1 MKSCS
6 PGVRVRAEFSSALTD
21 SSGRYSVW
29 DLPSFEPVMMTV
41 DSGSLAS
48 PLWVPAY
55 RSVSVETAPNRFRSL
70 DIPIVPGGVIE
81 GTLVRST
88 PEGSTP
94 LAGVKLWLRGRGS
107 REVRTL
113 YTFSDGAF
121 YVMGVKPGEYDLVA
135 DPDVLTALGLQGDPL
150 SFTMPAAVDG
160 ATVDGLELQLR

>member
-1 MKSCS
+1 
-6 PGVRVRAEFSSALTD
+6 
-21 SSGRYSVW
+21 
-29 DLPSFEPVMMTV
+29 
-41 DSGSLAS
+41 
-48 PLWVPAY
+48 VPAY
-55 RSVSVETAPNRFRSL
+55 RSVSVETAPNRFRSI
-70 DIPIVPGGVIE
+70 DIAIVPGGVVE

-150 SFTMPAAVDG
+150 PFTMPAAVDG